1 MFLSTG
7 KINERRLIMSNLDN
21 TTKCTTSSRLLENVN
36 YAARWIAKPALL
48 TVLLALST
56 MAGAIY
62 LPITPVPITLQTL
75 VLCIIGLTLTW
86 REGIASVVMYLALGA
101 TGLPVFAGFKGGLA
115 VLVGPTAGFLVGF
128 IFGVAATAA
137 LKRVFDI
144 ALDAMMPERS
154 FKKTF
159 VRFCTYS
166 VASIIG
172 TIVIYAFGIFGQSY
186 LTGMALQT
194 AASTLIIFMIGDLI
208 KAFAASAICSGL
220 YNALNKKRA

>member
-1 MFLSTG
+1 MT
-7 KINERRLIMSNLDN
+7 NMNQNNAATTATATSNA
-21 TTKCTTSSRLLENVN
+21 TVSKVK
-36 YAARWIAKPALL
+36 AAATWLAKPVLL
-48 TVLLALST
+48 TALLALST

-75 VLCIIGLTLTW
+75 VLCIIGLTLSW
-86 REGIASVVMYLALGA
+86 RKGVASVVMYLALGA
-101 TGLPVFAGFKGGLA
+101 AGLPVFAGFKGGWA
-115 VLVGPTAGFLVGF
+115 VFAGPTAGFLVGF

-137 LKRVFDI
+137 LKRVFDV

-159 VRFCTYS
+159 ARFCTYS

-172 TIVIYAFGIFGQSY
+172 TIVIYAFGIFGQSL
-186 LTGMALQT
+186 LTGMPLST
-194 AASTLIIFMIGDLI
+194 AAATLIIFMIGDLI
-208 KAFAASAICSGL
+208 KAFVASAACSGL

>member
-1 MFLSTG
+1 MNQNNATTTATAASTATVAN
-7 KINERRLIMSNLDN
+7 KLK
-21 TTKCTTSSRLLENVN
+21 T
-36 YAARWIAKPALL
+36 AAVWLAKPALL

-75 VLCIIGLTLTW
+75 VLCIIGLTLSW
-86 REGIASVVMYLALGA
+86 REGVASVVMYLAVGA
-101 TGLPVFAGFKGGLA
+101 AGLPVFAGFRGGWA
-115 VLVGPTAGFLVGF
+115 VFVGPTAGFLVGF

-137 LKRVFDI
+137 LKRVFDV

-159 VRFCTYS
+159 VRFCTYA
-166 VASIIG
+166 VASVIG
-172 TIVIYAFGIFGQSY
+172 TIVIYAFGIFGQSL
-186 LTGMALQT
+186 LTGMPLST
-194 AASTLIIFMIGDLI
+194 AAATLIIFMIGDLI
-208 KAFAASAICSGL
+208 KAFVASAACSGL

>member
-1 MFLSTG
+1 MT
-7 KINERRLIMSNLDN
+7 NMTNMNQNNATTTATAASNA
-21 TTKCTTSSRLLENVN
+21 TVSKVK
-36 YAARWIAKPALL
+36 AAATWLAKPALL

-75 VLCIIGLTLTW
+75 VLCIIGLTLSW
-86 REGIASVVMYLALGA
+86 RKGVASVVMYLALGA
-101 TGLPVFAGFKGGLA
+101 AGLPVFAGFKGGWA
-115 VLVGPTAGFLVGF
+115 VFVGPTAGFLVGF

-137 LKRVFDI
+137 LKRVFDV

-159 VRFCTYS
+159 ARFCTYA

-186 LTGMALQT
+186 LTGMPLST
-194 AASTLIIFMIGDLI
+194 AAATLIIFMIGDLI
-208 KAFAASAICSGL
+208 KAFVASAACSGL

>member
-1 MFLSTG
+1 MT
-7 KINERRLIMSNLDN
+7 NMNQNNAATTATATSNA
-21 TTKCTTSSRLLENVN
+21 TVSKVK
-36 YAARWIAKPALL
+36 AAATWLAKPVLL
-48 TVLLALST
+48 TALLALST

-75 VLCIIGLTLTW
+75 VLCIIGLTLSW
-86 REGIASVVMYLALGA
+86 RKGVASVVMYLALGA
-101 TGLPVFAGFKGGLA
+101 AGLPVFAGFKGGWA
-115 VLVGPTAGFLVGF
+115 VFVGPTAGFLVGF

-137 LKRVFDI
+137 LKSVFDV

-159 VRFCTYS
+159 ARFSTYA

-172 TIVIYAFGIFGQSY
+172 TIVIYAFGIFGQSL
-186 LTGMALQT
+186 LTGMPLST
-194 AASTLIIFMIGDLI
+194 AAATLIIFMIGDLI
-208 KAFAASAICSGL
+208 KAFVASAACSGL

>member
-1 MFLSTG
+1 MTDMHQ
-7 KINERRLIMSNLDN
+7 NNA
-21 TTKCTTSSRLLENVN
+21 TTTNSLETVAHKVKT
-36 YAARWIAKPALL
+36 AATWLAKPVLL

-75 VLCIIGLTLTW
+75 VLCIIGLTLSW
-86 REGIASVVMYLALGA
+86 QKGVASVVMYLALGA
-101 TGLPVFAGFKGGLA
+101 AGLPVFAGFKGGWA
-115 VLVGPTAGFLVGF
+115 VFVGPTAGFLVGF

-137 LKRVFDI
+137 LKRVFDV

-159 VRFCTYS
+159 ARFCTYS

-186 LTGMALQT
+186 LTGMPLST
-194 AASTLIIFMIGDLI
+194 AAATLIIFMIGDLI
-208 KAFAASAICSGL
+208 KAFLASVVCSGVYDML
-220 YNALNKKRA
+220 KEKHA

>member
-1 MFLSTG
+1 MT
-7 KINERRLIMSNLDN
+7 NMNQNNATTATATSNA
-21 TTKCTTSSRLLENVN
+21 TVSKVK
-36 YAARWIAKPALL
+36 AAATWLAKPVLL

-75 VLCIIGLTLTW
+75 VLCIIGLTLSW
-86 REGIASVVMYLALGA
+86 RKGVASVVMYLALGA
-101 TGLPVFAGFKGGLA
+101 AGLPVFAGFKGGWA
-115 VLVGPTAGFLVGF
+115 VFVGPTAGFLVGF

-159 VRFCTYS
+159 ARFSTYA

-172 TIVIYAFGIFGQSY
+172 TIVIYAFGIFGQSL
-186 LTGMALQT
+186 LTGMPLST
-194 AASTLIIFMIGDLI
+194 AAATLIIFMIGDLI
-208 KAFAASAICSGL
+208 KAFVASAACSGL

>member
-1 MFLSTG
+1 MT
-7 KINERRLIMSNLDN
+7 NMNQNNATTATATSN
-21 TTKCTTSSRLLENVN
+21 
-36 YAARWIAKPALL
+36 AAVSKVKAAAAWLAKPALL

-75 VLCIIGLTLTW
+75 VLCIIGLTLSW
-86 REGIASVVMYLALGA
+86 RKGVASVVMYLALGA
-101 TGLPVFAGFKGGLA
+101 AGLPVFAGFKGGWA
-115 VLVGPTAGFLVGF
+115 VFVGPTAGFLVGF

-159 VRFCTYS
+159 ARFSTYA

-172 TIVIYAFGIFGQSY
+172 TIVIYAFGIFGQSL
-186 LTGMALQT
+186 LTGMPLST
-194 AASTLIIFMIGDLI
+194 AAATLIIFMIGDLI
-208 KAFAASAICSGL
+208 KAFVASAACSGL

>member
-1 MFLSTG
+1 
-7 KINERRLIMSNLDN
+7 MSNLDN

-101 TGLPVFAGFKGGLA
+101 T
-115 VLVGPTAGFLVGF
+115 
-128 IFGVAATAA
+128 
-137 LKRVFDI
+137 I
-144 ALDAMMPERS
+144 A
-154 FKKTF
+154 
-159 VRFCTYS
+159 C
-166 VASIIG
+166 
-172 TIVIYAFGIFGQSY
+172 
-186 LTGMALQT
+186 
-194 AASTLIIFMIGDLI
+194 
-208 KAFAASAICSGL
+208 IC
-220 YNALNKKRA
+220 RI

>member
-1 MFLSTG
+1 MTSMNQNNATTTATAASTATVAN
-7 KINERRLIMSNLDN
+7 KLK
-21 TTKCTTSSRLLENVN
+21 T
-36 YAARWIAKPALL
+36 AAVWLAKPALL

-75 VLCIIGLTLTW
+75 VLCIIGLTLSW
-86 REGIASVVMYLALGA
+86 REGVASVVMYLAVGA
-101 TGLPVFAGFKGGLA
+101 AGLPVFAGFRGGWA
-115 VLVGPTAGFLVGF
+115 VFVGPTAGFLVGF

-137 LKRVFDI
+137 LKRVFDV

-159 VRFCTYS
+159 VRFCTYA

-172 TIVIYAFGIFGQSY
+172 TIVIYAFGIFGQSL
-186 LTGMALQT
+186 LTGMPLST
-194 AASTLIIFMIGDLI
+194 AAATLIIFMIGDLI
-208 KAFAASAICSGL
+208 KAFVASAACSGL

>member
-1 MFLSTG
+1 MT
-7 KINERRLIMSNLDN
+7 NMNQNNATTATAASNA
-21 TTKCTTSSRLLENVN
+21 TVSKVK
-36 YAARWIAKPALL
+36 AAATWLAKPALL

-75 VLCIIGLTLTW
+75 VLCIIGLTLSW
-86 REGIASVVMYLALGA
+86 RKGVASVVMYLALGA
-101 TGLPVFAGFKGGLA
+101 AGLPVFAGFKGGWA
-115 VLVGPTAGFLVGF
+115 VFVGPTAGFLVGF

-137 LKRVFDI
+137 LKRVFDV

-159 VRFCTYS
+159 ARFSTYA

-172 TIVIYAFGIFGQSY
+172 TIVIYAFGIFGQSL
-186 LTGMALQT
+186 LTGMPLST
-194 AASTLIIFMIGDLI
+194 AAATLIIFMIGDLI
-208 KAFAASAICSGL
+208 KAFVASAACSGL

>member
-1 MFLSTG
+1 MTSMNQNNATTTATAASTATVAN
-7 KINERRLIMSNLDN
+7 KLK
-21 TTKCTTSSRLLENVN
+21 T
-36 YAARWIAKPALL
+36 AAVWLAKPALL

-75 VLCIIGLTLTW
+75 VLCIIGLTLSW
-86 REGIASVVMYLALGA
+86 RKGVASVVMYLAVGA
-101 TGLPVFAGFKGGLA
+101 AGLPVFAGFRGGWA
-115 VLVGPTAGFLVGF
+115 VFVGPTAGFLVGF

-137 LKRVFDI
+137 LKRVFDV

-159 VRFCTYS
+159 VRFCTYA
-166 VASIIG
+166 VASVIG
-172 TIVIYAFGIFGQSY
+172 TIVIYAFGIFGQSL
-186 LTGMALQT
+186 LTGMPLST
-194 AASTLIIFMIGDLI
+194 AAATLIIFMIGDLI
-208 KAFAASAICSGL
+208 KAFVASAACSGL

>member
-1 MFLSTG
+1 MTNMNQNNATTATAASNATVS
-7 KINERRLIMSNLDN
+7 KI
-21 TTKCTTSSRLLENVN
+21 K
-36 YAARWIAKPALL
+36 AAATWLAKPALL

-75 VLCIIGLTLTW
+75 VLCIIGLTLSW
-86 REGIASVVMYLALGA
+86 RKGVASVVMYLALGA
-101 TGLPVFAGFKGGLA
+101 AGLPVFAGFKGGWA
-115 VLVGPTAGFLVGF
+115 VFVGPTAGFLVGF

-137 LKRVFDI
+137 LKRVFDV

-159 VRFCTYS
+159 ARFCTYS

-172 TIVIYAFGIFGQSY
+172 TIVIYAFGIFGQSL
-186 LTGMALQT
+186 LTGMPLST
-194 AASTLIIFMIGDLI
+194 AAATLIIFMIGDLI
-208 KAFAASAICSGL
+208 KAFVASAACSGL

>member
-1 MFLSTG
+1 MT
-7 KINERRLIMSNLDN
+7 NMNQNNAATTATAASNA
-21 TTKCTTSSRLLENVN
+21 TVSKVK
-36 YAARWIAKPALL
+36 AAATWLAKPVLL
-48 TVLLALST
+48 TALLALST

-75 VLCIIGLTLTW
+75 VLCIIGLTLSW
-86 REGIASVVMYLALGA
+86 RKGVASVVMYLALGA
-101 TGLPVFAGFKGGLA
+101 AGLPVFAGFKGSWA
-115 VLVGPTAGFLVGF
+115 VFVGPTAGFLVGF

-137 LKRVFDI
+137 LKRVFDV

-159 VRFCTYS
+159 ARFCTYS

-172 TIVIYAFGIFGQSY
+172 TIVIYAFGIFGQSL
-186 LTGMALQT
+186 LTGMPLST
-194 AASTLIIFMIGDLI
+194 AAATLIIFMIGDLI
-208 KAFAASAICSGL
+208 KAFVASAACSGL

>member
-1 MFLSTG
+1 MTSMNQNNATTATAT
-7 KINERRLIMSNLDN
+7 SN
-21 TTKCTTSSRLLENVN
+21 
-36 YAARWIAKPALL
+36 AAVSKVKAAATWLAKPALL

-75 VLCIIGLTLTW
+75 VLCIIGLTLSW
-86 REGIASVVMYLALGA
+86 RKGVASVVMYLALGA
-101 TGLPVFAGFKGGLA
+101 AGLPVFAGFKGGWA
-115 VLVGPTAGFLVGF
+115 VFVGPTSGFLVGF

-137 LKRVFDI
+137 LKRVFDV

-159 VRFCTYS
+159 ARFCTYA

-172 TIVIYAFGIFGQSY
+172 TIVIYAFGIFGQSL
-186 LTGMALQT
+186 LTGMPLST
-194 AASTLIIFMIGDLI
+194 AAATLIIFMIGDLI
-208 KAFAASAICSGL
+208 KAFVASAACSGL

>member
-1 MFLSTG
+1 MTSMNQNNATTTATAASTATVAN
-7 KINERRLIMSNLDN
+7 KLK
-21 TTKCTTSSRLLENVN
+21 T
-36 YAARWIAKPALL
+36 AAVWLAKPALL

-75 VLCIIGLTLTW
+75 VLCIIGLTLSW
-86 REGIASVVMYLALGA
+86 REGVASVVMYLAIGA
-101 TGLPVFAGFKGGLA
+101 AGLPVFAGFRGGWA
-115 VLVGPTAGFLVGF
+115 VFVGPTAGFLVGF

-137 LKRVFDI
+137 LKRVFDV

-159 VRFCTYS
+159 VRFCTYA
-166 VASIIG
+166 VASVIG
-172 TIVIYAFGIFGQSY
+172 TIVIYAFGIFGQSL
-186 LTGMALQT
+186 LTGMPLST
-194 AASTLIIFMIGDLI
+194 AAATLIIFMIGDLI
-208 KAFAASAICSGL
+208 KAFVASAACSGL

>member
-1 MFLSTG
+1 MTSMNQNNATTATAT
-7 KINERRLIMSNLDN
+7 SNA
-21 TTKCTTSSRLLENVN
+21 TISKVK
-36 YAARWIAKPALL
+36 AAATWLAKPVLL
-48 TVLLALST
+48 TALLALST

-75 VLCIIGLTLTW
+75 VLCIIGLTLSW
-86 REGIASVVMYLALGA
+86 RKGVASVVMYLALGA
-101 TGLPVFAGFKGGLA
+101 AGLPVFAGFKGGWA
-115 VLVGPTAGFLVGF
+115 VFVGPTAGFLVGF

-137 LKRVFDI
+137 LKRVFDV

-159 VRFCTYS
+159 ARFCTYS

-172 TIVIYAFGIFGQSY
+172 TIVIYAFGIFGQSL
-186 LTGMALQT
+186 LTGMPLST
-194 AASTLIIFMIGDLI
+194 AAATLIIFMIGDLI
-208 KAFAASAICSGL
+208 KAFVASAACSGL

>member
-1 MFLSTG
+1 MTSMNQNNATTATAT
-7 KINERRLIMSNLDN
+7 SNA
-21 TTKCTTSSRLLENVN
+21 TVSKVK
-36 YAARWIAKPALL
+36 AAATWLAKPVLL
-48 TVLLALST
+48 TALLALST

-75 VLCIIGLTLTW
+75 VLCIIGLTLSW
-86 REGIASVVMYLALGA
+86 RKGVASVVMYLALGA
-101 TGLPVFAGFKGGLA
+101 AGLPVFAGFKGGWA
-115 VLVGPTAGFLVGF
+115 VFVGPTAGFLVGF

-137 LKRVFDI
+137 LKRVFDV

-159 VRFCTYS
+159 ARFCTYS

-172 TIVIYAFGIFGQSY
+172 TIVIYAFGIFGQSL
-186 LTGMALQT
+186 LTGMPLST
-194 AASTLIIFMIGDLI
+194 AAATLIIFMIGDLI
-208 KAFAASAICSGL
+208 KAFVASAACSGL

>member
-1 MFLSTG
+1 MT
-7 KINERRLIMSNLDN
+7 NMNQNNAATTATAASNA
-21 TTKCTTSSRLLENVN
+21 TVSKVK
-36 YAARWIAKPALL
+36 AAATWLAKPVLL
-48 TVLLALST
+48 TALLALST

-75 VLCIIGLTLTW
+75 VLCIIGLTLSW
-86 REGIASVVMYLALGA
+86 QKGVASVVMYLALGA
-101 TGLPVFAGFKGGLA
+101 AGLPVFAGFKGGWA
-115 VLVGPTAGFLVGF
+115 VFVGPTAGFLVGF

-137 LKRVFDI
+137 LKRVFDV

-159 VRFCTYS
+159 ARFCTYS

-172 TIVIYAFGIFGQSY
+172 TIVIYAFGIFGQSL
-186 LTGMALQT
+186 LTGMPLST
-194 AASTLIIFMIGDLI
+194 AAATLIIFMIGDLI
-208 KAFAASAICSGL
+208 KAFVASAACSGL

>member
-1 MFLSTG
+1 MTNIDQNNAATASA
-7 KINERRLIMSNLDN
+7 NSNVANKL
-21 TTKCTTSSRLLENVN
+21 KV
-36 YAARWIAKPALL
+36 AAAWLAKPALL

-75 VLCIIGLTLTW
+75 VLCIIGLTLSW
-86 REGIASVVMYLALGA
+86 REGVASVVMYLAVGA
-101 TGLPVFAGFKGGLA
+101 AGLPVFAGFKGGWA
-115 VLVGPTAGFLVGF
+115 VFVDPTAGFLAGF

-137 LKRVFDI
+137 LKRVFDV
-144 ALDAMMPERS
+144 ALDAMMQENS

-159 VRFCTYS
+159 ARFCTYS

-186 LTGMALQT
+186 LTGMPLST
-194 AASTLIIFMIGDLI
+194 AAATLIIFMIGDLI
-208 KAFAASAICSGL
+208 KAFVASAACSGL

>member
-1 MFLSTG
+1 MTNMNQNNATTATAASNATVS
-7 KINERRLIMSNLDN
+7 KI
-21 TTKCTTSSRLLENVN
+21 K
-36 YAARWIAKPALL
+36 AAATWLAKPALL

-75 VLCIIGLTLTW
+75 VLCIIGLTLSW
-86 REGIASVVMYLALGA
+86 RKGVASVVMYLALGA
-101 TGLPVFAGFKGGLA
+101 AGLPVFAGFKGGWA
-115 VLVGPTAGFLVGF
+115 VFVGPTAGFLVGF

-137 LKRVFDI
+137 LKRVFDV

-159 VRFCTYS
+159 ARFCTYA

-186 LTGMALQT
+186 LTGMPLST
-194 AASTLIIFMIGDLI
+194 AAATLIIFMIGDLI
-208 KAFAASAICSGL
+208 KAFVASAACSGL

>member
-1 MFLSTG
+1 MT
-7 KINERRLIMSNLDN
+7 NMNQNNAATTATAASNA
-21 TTKCTTSSRLLENVN
+21 TVSKVK
-36 YAARWIAKPALL
+36 AAATWLAKPVLL
-48 TVLLALST
+48 TALLALST

-75 VLCIIGLTLTW
+75 VLCIIGLTLSW
-86 REGIASVVMYLALGA
+86 RKGVASVVMYLALGA
-101 TGLPVFAGFKGGLA
+101 AGLPVFAGFKGGWA
-115 VLVGPTAGFLVGF
+115 VFAGPTAGFLVGF

-137 LKRVFDI
+137 LKRVFDV

-159 VRFCTYS
+159 ARFCTYS

-172 TIVIYAFGIFGQSY
+172 TIVIYAFGIFGQSL
-186 LTGMALQT
+186 LTGMPLST
-194 AASTLIIFMIGDLI
+194 AAATLIIFMIGDLI
-208 KAFAASAICSGL
+208 KAFVASAACSGL

>member
-1 MFLSTG
+1 MT
-7 KINERRLIMSNLDN
+7 NMNQNNATTATAASNA
-21 TTKCTTSSRLLENVN
+21 TVSKVK
-36 YAARWIAKPALL
+36 AAATWLAKPALL

-75 VLCIIGLTLTW
+75 VLCIIGLTLSW
-86 REGIASVVMYLALGA
+86 RKGVASVVMYLALGA
-101 TGLPVFAGFKGGLA
+101 AGLPVFAGFKGGWA
-115 VLVGPTAGFLVGF
+115 VFVGPTAGFLVGF

-137 LKRVFDI
+137 LKSVFDV

-159 VRFCTYS
+159 ARFSTYA

-172 TIVIYAFGIFGQSY
+172 TIVIYAFGIFGQSL
-186 LTGMALQT
+186 LTGMPLST
-194 AASTLIIFMIGDLI
+194 AAATLIIFMIGDLI
-208 KAFAASAICSGL
+208 KAFVASAACSGL

>member
-1 MFLSTG
+1 MTSMNQNNATTATAT
-7 KINERRLIMSNLDN
+7 SNA
-21 TTKCTTSSRLLENVN
+21 TVSKVK
-36 YAARWIAKPALL
+36 AAATWLAKPVLL
-48 TVLLALST
+48 TALLALST

-75 VLCIIGLTLTW
+75 VLCIIGLTLSW
-86 REGIASVVMYLALGA
+86 RKGVASVVMYLALGA
-101 TGLPVFAGFKGGLA
+101 AGLPVFAGFKGGWA
-115 VLVGPTAGFLVGF
+115 VFAGPTAGFLVGF

-137 LKRVFDI
+137 LKRVFDV

-159 VRFCTYS
+159 ARFCTYS

-172 TIVIYAFGIFGQSY
+172 TIVIYAFGIFGQSL
-186 LTGMALQT
+186 LTGMPLST
-194 AASTLIIFMIGDLI
+194 AAATLIIFMIGDLI
-208 KAFAASAICSGL
+208 KAFVASAACSGL

>member
-1 MFLSTG
+1 MTSMNQNNATTTATAASTATVAN
-7 KINERRLIMSNLDN
+7 KLK
-21 TTKCTTSSRLLENVN
+21 T
-36 YAARWIAKPALL
+36 AAVWLAKPALL

-75 VLCIIGLTLTW
+75 VLCIIGLTLSW
-86 REGIASVVMYLALGA
+86 REGVASVVMYLAVGA
-101 TGLPVFAGFKGGLA
+101 AGLPVFAGFRGGWA
-115 VLVGPTAGFLVGF
+115 VFVGPTAGFLVGF

-137 LKRVFDI
+137 LKRVFDV

-159 VRFCTYS
+159 VRFFTYA
-166 VASIIG
+166 VASVIG
-172 TIVIYAFGIFGQSY
+172 TIVIYAFGIFGQSL
-186 LTGMALQT
+186 LTGMPLST
-194 AASTLIIFMIGDLI
+194 AAATLIIFMIGDLI
-208 KAFAASAICSGL
+208 KAFVASAACSGL

>member
-1 MFLSTG
+1 MT
-7 KINERRLIMSNLDN
+7 NMTNMNQNNAATTATATSNA
-21 TTKCTTSSRLLENVN
+21 TVSKVK
-36 YAARWIAKPALL
+36 AAATWLAKPALL

-75 VLCIIGLTLTW
+75 VLCIIGLTLSW
-86 REGIASVVMYLALGA
+86 RKGVASVVMYLALGA
-101 TGLPVFAGFKGGLA
+101 AGLPVFAGFKGGWA
-115 VLVGPTAGFLVGF
+115 VFVGPTAGFLVGF

-137 LKRVFDI
+137 LKRVFDV

-159 VRFCTYS
+159 ARFCTYA

-186 LTGMALQT
+186 LTGMPLST
-194 AASTLIIFMIGDLI
+194 AAATLIIFMIGDLI
-208 KAFAASAICSGL
+208 KAFVASAACSGL

>member
-1 MFLSTG
+1 MTSM
-7 KINERRLIMSNLDN
+7 NQNN
-21 TTKCTTSSRLLENVN
+21 AATTATATTVTVN
-36 YAARWIAKPALL
+36 KVKAVATWLAKPVLL

-75 VLCIIGLTLTW
+75 VLCIIGLTLSW
-86 REGIASVVMYLALGA
+86 RKGVASVVMYLALGA
-101 TGLPVFAGFKGGLA
+101 AGLPVFAGFKGGWA
-115 VLVGPTAGFLVGF
+115 VFVGPTAGFLVGF

-137 LKRVFDI
+137 LKHVFDV

-159 VRFCTYS
+159 VRFCTYA
-166 VASIIG
+166 VASVIG
-172 TIVIYAFGIFGQSY
+172 TIVIYAFGIFGQSL
-186 LTGMALQT
+186 LTGMPLST
-194 AASTLIIFMIGDLI
+194 AAATLIIFMIGDLI
-208 KAFAASAICSGL
+208 KAFVASAACSGL

>member
-1 MFLSTG
+1 MTSMNRNNATTTATAASTATVAN
-7 KINERRLIMSNLDN
+7 KLK
-21 TTKCTTSSRLLENVN
+21 T
-36 YAARWIAKPALL
+36 AAVWLAKPALL

-75 VLCIIGLTLTW
+75 VLCIIGLTLSW
-86 REGIASVVMYLALGA
+86 RKGVASVVMYLAVGA
-101 TGLPVFAGFKGGLA
+101 AGLPVFAGFRGGWA
-115 VLVGPTAGFLVGF
+115 VFVGPTAGFLVGF

-137 LKRVFDI
+137 LKRVFDV

-159 VRFCTYS
+159 VRFCTYA
-166 VASIIG
+166 VASVIG
-172 TIVIYAFGIFGQSY
+172 TIVIYAFGIFGQSL
-186 LTGMALQT
+186 LTGMPLST
-194 AASTLIIFMIGDLI
+194 AAATLIIFMIGDLI
-208 KAFAASAICSGL
+208 KAFVASAACSGL

>member
-1 MFLSTG
+1 
-7 KINERRLIMSNLDN
+7 
-21 TTKCTTSSRLLENVN
+21 
-36 YAARWIAKPALL
+36 
-48 TVLLALST
+48 

-75 VLCIIGLTLTW
+75 VLCIIGLTLSW
-86 REGIASVVMYLALGA
+86 RKGVASVVMYLALGA
-101 TGLPVFAGFKGGLA
+101 AGLPVFAGFKGGWA
-115 VLVGPTAGFLVGF
+115 VFVGPTAGFLVGF

-137 LKRVFDI
+137 LKRVFDV

-159 VRFCTYS
+159 ARFCTYS

-172 TIVIYAFGIFGQSY
+172 TIVIYAFGIFGQSL
-186 LTGMALQT
+186 LTGMPLST
-194 AASTLIIFMIGDLI
+194 AAATLIIFMIGDLI
-208 KAFAASAICSGL
+208 KAFVASAACSGL

>member
-1 MFLSTG
+1 MTDMHQ
-7 KINERRLIMSNLDN
+7 NNAA
-21 TTKCTTSSRLLENVN
+21 TTNSLETVAHKVKT
-36 YAARWIAKPALL
+36 AATWLAKPVLL

-62 LPITPVPITLQTL
+62 IYPITPVPITLQTL
-75 VLCIIGLTLTW
+75 VLCIAGLTLDW
-86 REGIASVVMYLALGA
+86 RKGVASVIMYLAIGA
-101 TGLPVFAGFKGGLA
+101 AGAPVFAGGKGGWA
-115 VLVGPTAGFLVGF
+115 VFVGPTAGFLAGF

-137 LKRVFDI
+137 LKRVFDV

-159 VRFCTYS
+159 ARFCTYS

-186 LTGMALQT
+186 LTGMPLST
-194 AASTLIIFMIGDLI
+194 AAATLIIFMIGDLI
-208 KAFAASAICSGL
+208 KAFLASVVCSGAVSYTHL
-220 YNALNKKRA
+220 TLPTN

>member
-1 MFLSTG
+1 MT
-7 KINERRLIMSNLDN
+7 NMNQNNATTATATSN
-21 TTKCTTSSRLLENVN
+21 
-36 YAARWIAKPALL
+36 AAVSKVKAAATWLAKPALL

-75 VLCIIGLTLTW
+75 VLCIIGLTLSW
-86 REGIASVVMYLALGA
+86 RKGVASVVMYLALGA
-101 TGLPVFAGFKGGLA
+101 AGLPVFAGFKGGWA
-115 VLVGPTAGFLVGF
+115 VFVGPTAGFLVGF

-159 VRFCTYS
+159 ARFSTYA

-172 TIVIYAFGIFGQSY
+172 TIVIYAFGIFGQSL
-186 LTGMALQT
+186 LTGMPLST
-194 AASTLIIFMIGDLI
+194 AAATLIIFMIGDLI
-208 KAFAASAICSGL
+208 KAFVASAACSGL

>member
-1 MFLSTG
+1 MTSMNQNNATTTATAASTATVAN
-7 KINERRLIMSNLDN
+7 KLK
-21 TTKCTTSSRLLENVN
+21 T
-36 YAARWIAKPALL
+36 AAVWLAKPALL

-75 VLCIIGLTLTW
+75 VLCIIGLTLSW
-86 REGIASVVMYLALGA
+86 REGVASVVMYLAVGA
-101 TGLPVFAGFKGGLA
+101 AGLPVFAGFRGGWA
-115 VLVGPTAGFLVGF
+115 VFVGPTAGFLVGF

-137 LKRVFDI
+137 LKHVFDV

-159 VRFCTYS
+159 VRFCTYA
-166 VASIIG
+166 VASVIG
-172 TIVIYAFGIFGQSY
+172 TIVIYAFGIFGQSL
-186 LTGMALQT
+186 LTGMPLST
-194 AASTLIIFMIGDLI
+194 AAATLIIFMIGDLI
-208 KAFAASAICSGL
+208 KAFVASAACSGL

>member
-1 MFLSTG
+1 MT
-7 KINERRLIMSNLDN
+7 NMNQNNATTATATSNA
-21 TTKCTTSSRLLENVN
+21 TVSKVK
-36 YAARWIAKPALL
+36 AAATWLAKPVLL
-48 TVLLALST
+48 TALLALST

-75 VLCIIGLTLTW
+75 VLCIIGLTLSW
-86 REGIASVVMYLALGA
+86 RKGVASVVMYLALGA
-101 TGLPVFAGFKGGLA
+101 AGLPVFAGFKGSWA
-115 VLVGPTAGFLVGF
+115 VFAGPTAGFLVGF

-137 LKRVFDI
+137 LKRVFDV

-159 VRFCTYS
+159 ARFCTYS

-172 TIVIYAFGIFGQSY
+172 TIVIYAFGIFGQSL
-186 LTGMALQT
+186 LTGMPLST
-194 AASTLIIFMIGDLI
+194 AAATLIIFMIGDLI
-208 KAFAASAICSGL
+208 KAFVASAACSGL

>member
-1 MFLSTG
+1 MTSMNQNNATTTATTASTATVAN
-7 KINERRLIMSNLDN
+7 KLK
-21 TTKCTTSSRLLENVN
+21 T
-36 YAARWIAKPALL
+36 AAVWLAKPALL

-75 VLCIIGLTLTW
+75 VLCIIGLTLSW
-86 REGIASVVMYLALGA
+86 RKGVASVVMYLAVGA
-101 TGLPVFAGFKGGLA
+101 AGLPVFAGFRGGWA
-115 VLVGPTAGFLVGF
+115 VFVGPTAGFLVGF

-137 LKRVFDI
+137 LKRVFDV

-159 VRFCTYS
+159 VRFCTYA
-166 VASIIG
+166 VASVIG
-172 TIVIYAFGIFGQSY
+172 TIVIYAFGIFGQSL
-186 LTGMALQT
+186 LTGMPLST
-194 AASTLIIFMIGDLI
+194 AAATLIIFMIGDLI
-208 KAFAASAICSGL
+208 KAFVASAACSGL

>member
-1 MFLSTG
+1 MT
-7 KINERRLIMSNLDN
+7 NMNQNNATTATAASNA
-21 TTKCTTSSRLLENVN
+21 TVSKVK
-36 YAARWIAKPALL
+36 AAATWLAKPALL

-75 VLCIIGLTLTW
+75 VLCIIGLTLSW
-86 REGIASVVMYLALGA
+86 RKGVASVVMYLALGA
-101 TGLPVFAGFKGGLA
+101 AGLPVFAGFKGGWA
-115 VLVGPTAGFLVGF
+115 VFVGPTAGFLVGF

-137 LKRVFDI
+137 LKRVFDV

-159 VRFCTYS
+159 ARFCTYA

-186 LTGMALQT
+186 LTGMPLST
-194 AASTLIIFMIGDLI
+194 AAATLIIFMIGDLI
-208 KAFAASAICSGL
+208 KAFVASAACSGL

>member
-1 MFLSTG
+1 
-7 KINERRLIMSNLDN
+7 MSNLDN

-48 TVLLALST
+48 TLLLALST

-137 LKRVFDI
+137 LKRIFDI

-220 YNALNKKRA
+220 YLSLIHI